1 MINERVITGFVI
13 LFFILVMTPEIAN
26 SAYERLG
33 FIGYGVPALI
43 AVVLAEAVVWLRRR
57 IRSRRKRP
65 DF

>member
-13 LFFILVMTPEIAN
+13 LFFILVATPNVAQF
-26 SAYERLG
+26 SYERLG

-43 AVVLAEAVVWLRRR
+43 AVVLAEGVVWLRAR
-57 IRSRRKRP
+57 IRRRKKRP